1 VTRRLLWLV
10 ACLAAACD
18 DDEAAVPVV
27 SEPVAVVPSEGLPA
41 EAAPMNANNNLDV
54 VRHGGRVYLAFRTGA
69 SHFAGEE
76 VAMVVVS
83 STDEIHWSFETRITM
98 GHDLREPRFLSWNG
112 RLFLYFAMLGKDPLA
127 FEPKGFRVTELTGA
141 GWTSPV
147 DCYLPGFIPWR
158 TKVERGAPYMITY
171 VGGENIYQEEEPE
184 PIEVHWLTT
193 DDGLAWRPT
202 VAGQPVVQSGGGS
215 ETDFVLL
222 DDGALVAV
230 VRNEEGDALGWGSK
244 ICRAEPEA
252 LGSWHC
258 VADPKKYD
266 SPLLFRRGGTVWLIA
281 RRNLTEDGNYDLFM
295 RDLTHQEQ
303 TRSYQAA
310 YSGQRKRCSL
320 WKIDPEALSATF
332 VVDLPSRG
340 DTCFPAIL
348 EPDAN
353 PLVIYNYSTPLDDSG
368 ADIPWL
374 AAQIRRTMIYRTEVR
389 F

>member
-1 VTRRLLWLV
+1 
-10 ACLAAACD
+10 
-18 DDEAAVPVV
+18 
-27 SEPVAVVPSEGLPA
+27 
-41 EAAPMNANNNLDV
+41 MNANNNLDV

-215 ETDFVLL
+215 ETDFVPPRRRRAGGG
-222 DDGALVAV
+222 GAQ
-230 VRNEEGDALGWGSK
+230 
-244 ICRAEPEA
+244 
-252 LGSWHC
+252 
-258 VADPKKYD
+258 
-266 SPLLFRRGGTVWLIA
+266 RGGRRPRLGLEDLPRRAGGARVVALRRRSEEIRFAAALPA
-281 RRNLTEDGNYDLFM
+281 RRHRLADRAAQPDGGREL
-295 RDLTHQEQ
+295 R
-303 TRSYQAA
+303 
-310 YSGQRKRCSL
+310 
-320 WKIDPEALSATF
+320 
-332 VVDLPSRG
+332 
-340 DTCFPAIL
+340 
-348 EPDAN
+348 
-353 PLVIYNYSTPLDDSG
+353 PLHARPHASG
-368 ADIPWL
+368 ADAELSGGVFGP
-374 AAQIRRTMIYRTEVR
+374 AQAVQPVEDRVPRP
-389 F
+389 